1 MYLLSF
7 PPAAP
12 LRRPLSLLASLA
24 AVLPLCATAGEVL
37 FDGGGTSQTVLS
49 VATNWDTDTLP
60 TTSDQAIFSDAAFGG
75 PLPPS
80 LSNGTSQTWGNLV
93 WDSSSS
99 ASLTGTRITLS
110 GNGGN
115 ANNDL
120 ITLGGNLTSGTL
132 SLSFTSAAS
141 SFITAT
147 TGNINVVNAGATLS
161 IATQFEFNNT
171 ISGQVI
177 TKTGAGTLT
186 FTNGNNGNVG
196 AGANSKFVL
205 AEGTVNFANG
215 NGNMFGGSSSTVF
228 EIRDGTFL
236 DTAGASFAVVS
247 SKNYAQIWAGDFTYK
262 GSAQSL
268 NLGTGAVTLTGNRQ
282 VTVNAS
288 TLTVGGAIGEGSN
301 GYGLTKEGAG
311 TLTLSGANTYSGVT
325 SVNSGT
331 LRLSFTATG
340 APTSDILSSSS
351 SLRMAGG
358 ALLVSGTN
366 NGTSSQSFNGLKVAA
381 GSSLLNAAIGTSG
394 TTNIAL
400 GVVTR
405 EAGGVLNF
413 VLPASGAISTSS
425 SNNTNGLLGAG
436 LTVGNDWATVFGGNI
451 VAFTGYTTQNNVGA
465 WAANQNITN
474 TGALSGSL
482 TSALTVNSLR
492 LNANSASTANLGGQ
506 TLTVLDGILVTSS
519 VGQTQT
525 IGNGTIQGSAS
536 GDLVV
541 INNNNTSGGNSLLT
555 ISANVVDNSGA
566 TAFTKGGAKT
576 VVLSGSNSYTGATYV
591 NSGTLQAGSANP
603 AFGTNSAVVLST
615 GASLNLNNF
624 NQTVGSLAGNNPGSL
639 GTVTLGSGTLTTGG
653 DNTSTTF
660 GGTIVGTGGLVKV
673 GTGTQTLTGAS
684 TYTGP
689 TEVHLGTL
697 LINGS
702 LAAASAVSVNNGG
715 TLGGSGVIG
724 GLVTTGGTESVIA
737 PGNSPGM
744 LTLAGGL
751 DATAGV
757 KFVFEL
763 GTTSDVLNLGSGILT
778 GSSFANGMVFD
789 FANSGGLVVGTAY
802 TLITFGSS
810 IGLDYG
816 DLTANL
822 LPSGYTLDT
831 SFGTNGFQINGNSL
845 QVQFAVVPEPSAMVM
860 VGVGMGFCLWN
871 ARRKRNS

>member
-1 MYLLSF
+1 M
-7 PPAAP
+7 
-12 LRRPLSLLASLA
+12 LA
-24 AVLPLCATAGEVL
+24 ASFVGLLTHSATAGVVF
-37 FDGGGTSQTVLS
+37 FDGDGTGQTVLS
-49 VATNWDTDTLP
+49 VAANWDTNALP
-60 TTSDQAIFSDAAFGG
+60 TTTDQAIFTDASFGG
-75 PLPPS
+75 SLPAS
-80 LSNGTSQTWGNLV
+80 LSNASSQTWGNLV

-120 ITLGGNLTSGTL
+120 ITLGGNMTSGTL
-132 SLSFTSAAS
+132 SLSFSSAAS

-147 TGNINVVNAGATLS
+147 TGNFNVVNAGATLS
-161 IATQFEFNNT
+161 IATQFEFNNA
-171 ISGQVI
+171 IPGQVI

-196 AGANSKFVL
+196 AGANSRFVL

-215 NGNMFGGSSSTVF
+215 NGNMFGGSGSTVF
-228 EIRDGTFL
+228 EIHDGTFI
-236 DTAGASFAVVS
+236 DTAGVAFPVVS

-262 GSAQSL
+262 GTTQSL
-268 NLGTGAVTLTGNRQ
+268 NLGTGAVTLTGDRK

-288 TLTVGGAIGEGSN
+288 TLTVGGVIGDESN

-311 TLTLSGANTYSGVT
+311 TLTLIGASTYSGMT

-331 LRLSFTATG
+331 LRLLFNSTG
-340 APTSDILSSSS
+340 APTSDIINSSS

-358 ALLVSGTN
+358 ALLVSGTT
-366 NGTSSQSFNGLKVAA
+366 NGTSSQTLNDLTVAA
-381 GSSLLNAAIGTSG
+381 GSSLLNAVVGTSG
-394 TTNIAL
+394 TVNVAL
-400 GVVTR
+400 GEITR
-405 EAGGVLNF
+405 ETGGVLNF

-425 SNNTNGLLGAG
+425 ANNANALLGAG
-436 LTVGNDWATVFGGNI
+436 LTVGNDWATVSGGNI
-451 VAFTGYTTQNNVGA
+451 VAFMGYTSQNNLGA
-465 WAANQNITN
+465 WTATQNITN

-482 TSALTVNSLR
+482 SSALTVNSVR
-492 LNANSASTANLGGQ
+492 LNANNASAANLGGQ
-506 TLTVLDGILVTSS
+506 TLTVLDGILVTSA
-519 VGQTQT
+519 VGQAQT
-525 IGNGTIQGSAS
+525 ISNGTIRGSAN

-541 INNNNTSGGNSLLT
+541 INNNNTTGGNSLLT
-555 ISANVVDNSGA
+555 ISANVVDNTGA
-566 TAFTKGGAKT
+566 TAFTKGGNKT
-576 VVLSGSNSYTGATYV
+576 VVLSGLNSYTGATYV

-603 AFGTNSAVVLST
+603 AFGSNSAVVIST
-615 GASLNLNNF
+615 GASLDLNNF
-624 NQTVGSLAGNNPGSL
+624 NQTVGSLASNNPGSF

-660 GGTIVGTGGLVKV
+660 GGTIAGTGGLVKV
-673 GTGTQTLTGAS
+673 GTGTQRLTGVN

-689 TEVHLGTL
+689 TEVHLGTIL
-697 LINGS
+697 VNGS
-702 LAAASAVSVNNGG
+702 LAAGSAVAVNNGG
-715 TLGGSGVIG
+715 TLGGSGVVG
-724 GLVTTGGTESVIA
+724 GLVTTGGTDSVISA
-737 PGNSPGM
+737 GNSPGM

-763 GTTSDVLNLGSGILT
+763 GTTSDLLNLGSGILT

-789 FANSGGLVVGTAY
+789 FSNSGGLVEGMAY

-816 DLTANL
+816 DLSANL

-845 QVQFAVVPEPSAMVM
+845 QVQFAVVPEPSAMM
-860 VGVGMGFCLWN
+860 LAGIGMGCCLWN